1 MCDFFNFYEAS
12 MINKM
17 NRFHEKVVLI
27 TGASS
32 GIGRA
37 LALEFS
43 RQGAKVALIARRT
56 RSLNELAEEIKN
68 LGGMPLVIPCNINEE
83 KDLLQA
89 VREAKE
95 KLGAIDIAVAN
106 AAIPMHGKFDT
117 LSLSDYRQIMET
129 NVFGV
134 LRTAYACLSDL
145 KKTQGTLVIMGSSS
159 GYISFPGSSAY
170 AMSKFAVRALAEAV
184 HNELAEQGIHV
195 VLITPGFVESEIRMV
210 DNKGIYHPE
219 WKDWVP
225 SWMVMPAEKAARKMV
240 RAIHKQKRE
249 KFVTIN
255 GYLGYWIR
263 QYVPWLYFSTLNL
276 SKRWKFTHRK

>member
-1 MCDFFNFYEAS
+1 MEKSKFQN
-12 MINKM
+12 
-17 NRFHEKVVLI
+17 KVVLI
-27 TGASS
+27 TGTSS
-32 GIGRA
+32 GIGKA

-43 RQGAKVALIARRT
+43 LQGAHVVLMARRKAL
-56 RSLNELAEEIKN
+56 LNALADTIRN
-68 LGGMPLVIPCNINEE
+68 SGGTALAVPGNINEE
-83 KDLLQA
+83 NDLLQA
-89 VREAKE
+89 VRVANE
-95 KLGAIDIAVAN
+95 KLGPIDIVVAN
-106 AAIPMHGKFDT
+106 AAIPMHGKFDM

-170 AMSKFAVRALAEAV
+170 AMSKFAVRAFAEAV

-240 RAIHKQKRE
+240 RAIYRQKRE
-249 KFVTIN
+249 KFITAN
-255 GYLGYWIR
+255 GYLGYWLR
-263 QYVPWLYFSTLNL
+263 QYLPWLYFSTLNL
-276 SKRWKFTHRK
+276 SKRWKFTQR

>member
-1 MCDFFNFYEAS
+1 MS
-12 MINKM
+12 KKK
-17 NRFHEKVVLI
+17 FHDKVVLI

-43 RQGAKVALIARRT
+43 QQGAKVVLIARRKKL
-56 RSLNELAEEIKN
+56 LNELAAEIKRFD
-68 LGGMPLVIPCNINEE
+68 GTALVLPCNINDDKE
-83 KDLLQA
+83 LLQA
-89 VREAKE
+89 VRETNE
-95 KLGAIDIAVAN
+95 KLGTIDIAVAN
-106 AAIPMHGKFDT
+106 AAIPMHGNFYA

-134 LRTAYACLSDL
+134 LRTAYACLPNL
-145 KKTQGTLVIMGSSS
+145 KEKSGTLVIMGSSS

-170 AMSKFAVRALAEAV
+170 AMSKFAIRAFAEAV

-219 WKDWVP
+219 WNDWVP
-225 SWMVMPAEKAARKMV
+225 SWMVMPAEKAAGKMA
-240 RAIHKQKRE
+240 RAIYRRKRE
-249 KFVTIN
+249 KFITTN

-263 QYVPWLYFSTLNL
+263 QYMPWLYFSTLNL
-276 SKRWKFTHRK
+276 SKKWKFTHRK